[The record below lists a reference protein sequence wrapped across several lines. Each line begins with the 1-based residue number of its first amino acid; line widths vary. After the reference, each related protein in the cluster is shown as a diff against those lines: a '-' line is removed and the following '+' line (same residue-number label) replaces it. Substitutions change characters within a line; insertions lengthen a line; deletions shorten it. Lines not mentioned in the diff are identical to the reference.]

1 MSEQA
6 MRPGMVYKRLLA
18 YAMPH
23 WGMFLAATVAMAVLA
38 LSEASFAYMVKPL
51 LNDGFVNR
59 DAETIKMLPLII
71 VVIFLAR
78 GFAGFVSSY
87 GLTWIGR
94 QVIKCLR
101 RDVFTHYLLL
111 PTSFYDG
118 SSSGHLLSRLTYNVE
133 QVAEATTNVVTVV
146 IRDTLT
152 AAFLAG
158 LMVYLNWRLALFM
171 LFVGPLIGGLVAF
184 LSKIFRRYSARIQY
198 SMGDVTRVAEE
209 AISGHRVI
217 KVFNGQEH
225 EKRQFDEVNETNR
238 KLHMRL
244 AKVNAGSVPVVQAIM
259 AAGMAGIIMVAT
271 AESMAVDVGD
281 FGAFLSAMLLL
292 MAPLKRLTNINANLQ
307 RGIAAGTSVFEVLD
321 IATEIDAGIHVV
333 DRVKGDIEFNNLS
346 FEYTVEKGSV
356 LRNIQLTI
364 PAGQT
369 YAIVGKSGSGKS
381 TLVALLP
388 RFYEP
393 SDGDIQVDGTELG
406 QYTLHS
412 LRRQISLVS
421 QDITLFNDSIANNI
435 AYGSEDSVSRE
446 QIEEAAR
453 AAHVMEFVDELPQ
466 GLDTTVGDR
475 GVLLSGGQRQRIAIA
490 RALLKDAPILI
501 LDEATSA
508 LDTESERHIQNAL
521 DKLMRNRTTLVIA
534 HRLST
539 VERADAIVVMHDGK
553 IVEKGTHGELLAMD
567 GYYANLYKMQFRD
580 S

>member
-6 MRPGMVYKRLLA
+6 MRPAMVYRRLVA
-18 YAMPH
+18 YAIPH
-23 WGMFLAATVAMAVLA
+23 WAMFLGATLAMGVLA
-38 LSEASFAYMVKPL
+38 LSEAGFAYMVKPL
-51 LNDGFVNR
+51 LNEGFVNR
-59 DAETIKMLPLII
+59 DPETIKMLPYAI

-78 GFAGFVSSY
+78 GFAGFFSSY

-94 QVIKCLR
+94 QVIKDLR
-101 RDVFTHYLLL
+101 RDVFSHYLVL
-111 PTSFYDG
+111 PTAFYDS

-146 IRDTLT
+146 IKDTLT
-152 AAFLAG
+152 AVFLAG

-217 KVFNGQEH
+217 KVFNGQDH
-225 EKRQFDEVNETNR
+225 EKKQFDQVNETNR

-244 AKVNAGSVPVVQAIM
+244 AKVNSGSVPVVQAIM

-271 AESMAVDVGD
+271 HDSMAVNVGD

-321 IATEIDAGIHVV
+321 VATEIDTGTIAV
-333 DRVKGDIEFNNLS
+333 DRVKGDIAFKDLS
-346 FEYTVEKGSV
+346 FEYTSEKGPV
-356 LRNIQLTI
+356 LRHIDLAI
-364 PAGQT
+364 PAGQSC
-369 YAIVGKSGSGKS
+369 AIVGKSGSGKS

-393 SDGDIQVDGTELG
+393 SGGDIQVDGTGLRE
-406 QYTLHS
+406 YTLNS

-435 AYGSEDSVSRE
+435 AYGSEQEVSRE
-446 QIEEAAR
+446 QIEDAAR
-453 AAHVMEFVDELPQ
+453 AAHVMEFVDELPN

-508 LDTESERHIQNAL
+508 LDTESERHIQTAL

-539 VERADAIVVMHDGK
+539 VERADTIVVMHEGK
-553 IVEKGTHGELLAMD
+553 IVEKGTHAELLTLG
-567 GYYANLYKMQFRD
+567 GYYANLYNMQFRD